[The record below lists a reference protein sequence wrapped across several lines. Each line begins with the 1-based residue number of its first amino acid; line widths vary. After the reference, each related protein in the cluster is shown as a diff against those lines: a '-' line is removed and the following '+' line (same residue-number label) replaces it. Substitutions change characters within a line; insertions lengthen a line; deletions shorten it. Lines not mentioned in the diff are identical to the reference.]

1 MRLSRRTRLAGV
13 ALVAAASLTLAACG
27 GDSGD
32 DSSSS
37 DQVITVD
44 GSEPQNPLVPSS
56 TNETGGGNVIDEL
69 YAGLVAYKADGS
81 TVNEVADSIESEDNK
96 TWTVKLKDWEFSD
109 GSKVTADSFVKAWSY
124 GAFIDNAQLN
134 AYFYYPI
141 AGTNDEGNSETP
153 ELSGLKVVDEKTFTI
168 TLKQPEADFPARLG
182 YSAFFPLPDAAF
194 GSDGKVTKEFGENP
208 ITNGP
213 YKMDGEGAW
222 EHDTQ
227 IRLVPNEKYEGER
240 KPENGGLTFKFY
252 TDLDA
257 AYTDVQAG
265 NLDVLKTVPDSALT
279 TFESDDNVQAISEPG
294 SVFQSFTIPQSMPG
308 FGSDEEGKL
317 RRQAIS
323 LAINREEITDKI
335 FNGTRTPAKDFSS
348 PLMPGFNEDI
358 EGSEVL
364 SFDPAKAKEL
374 WAQADAI
381 KKFDGKFQI
390 GYNGD
395 GGHQAWVD
403 AVSNQLKNNL
413 GIQASGKSYPTF
425 DELRKDVTDRTIRI
439 AFRTGWQPDYPSIYN
454 YLAPVYGTG
463 AGSNDGD
470 YSNKQF
476 DDLINQAAGAQDED
490 ERYKLY
496 SDAQAVL
503 MQDLPAIPTWYT
515 NIAAAAAKG
524 VNNVEFNWQNL
535 PEYHKLTK

>member
-13 ALVAAASLTLAACG
+13 ALVAAASLTLTACG

-32 DSSSS
+32 ESSSS
-37 DQVITVD
+37 NQVITVD

-69 YAGLVAYKADGS
+69 FAGLVAYKADGS
-81 TVNEVADSIESEDNK
+81 AVNEVAESIESEDNK
-96 TWTVKLKDWEFSD
+96 TWTVKLKDWKFSD
-109 GSKVTADSFVKAWSY
+109 GSAVTANSFVDAWNY

-141 AGTNDEGNSETP
+141 AGTNEEGNTDK
-153 ELSGLKVVDEKTFTI
+153 LGISGLKVVDDKTFTI
-168 TLKQPEADFPARLG
+168 ELKQAEADFPSRLG
-182 YSAFFPLPDAAF
+182 YSAFFPLPEAAF
-194 GSDGKVTKEFGENP
+194 GPDGKVTKEFGENP
-208 ITNGP
+208 ISNGP

-222 EHDTQ
+222 EHDNQ
-227 IRLVPNEKYEGER
+227 IRLVPNENYDGER

-265 NLDVLKTVPDSALT
+265 NLDALKAVPDSALT
-279 TFESDDNVQAISEPG
+279 TFEDDDNVQAVSEPG
-294 SVFQSFTIPQSMPG
+294 SVFQAFTIPQSLKH
-308 FGSDEEGKL
+308 FGSDEEGNL

-348 PLMPGFNEDI
+348 PLMPGFTEDI

-364 SFDPAKAKEL
+364 GFDPAKAKQL
-374 WAQADAI
+374 WAEADKI
-381 KKFDGKFQI
+381 QPFSGKFQI
-390 GYNGD
+390 AYNGD

-413 GIQASGKSYPTF
+413 GINASGKSYPTF
-425 DELRKDVTDRTIRI
+425 DELRNDVTKRTIKT
-439 AFRTGWQPDYPSIYN
+439 AFRSGWQPDYPSIYN
-454 YLAPVYGTG
+454 YLAPQYGTG

-470 YSNKQF
+470 YSSKEF
-476 DDLINQAAGAQDED
+476 DTLINQAAGAQDED

-496 SDAQAVL
+496 AEAQAVL
-503 MQDLPAIPTWYT
+503 MKDLPSIPLWYS

-524 VNNVEFNWQNL
+524 VNGVEFNWQNL